1 MKRSERLQVIERLA
15 KQREEQAAQALQ
27 QARAQLAQEVQQLE
41 ELAGYQQEYHN
52 ALQASGSGGVSIEQ
66 WRRTQGFIDQ
76 LETVMVRQRQVIGQ
90 WQQQEAK
97 LVAHWQSLYQRR
109 KTLNQ
114 LVERVSLDE
123 LIEADRREQKALDEV
138 VSQMRQ
144 RNSGW

>member
-15 KQREEQAAQALQ
+15 KQREDQAAQALQ
-27 QARAQLAQEVQQLE
+27 QARAQLEQEIKQLD
-41 ELAGYQQEYHN
+41 ELADYQRDYHQS
-52 ALQASGSGGVSIEQ
+52 LQASGGGGISIEQ

-76 LETVMVRQRQVIGQ
+76 LETVMGRQRGVIQQ
-90 WQQQEAK
+90 WQEQEAK
-97 LVAHWQSLYQRR
+97 LLAHWQSLYQRR

-114 LVERVSLDE
+114 LVEKVSMEE

-144 RNSGW
+144 RTHSW